1 MPKIVDPDQRRV
13 AIAEA
18 VFSALDEGG
27 PRNVTLANVADHAG
41 LAIGSV
47 RYFLGSREEMV
58 AFAFSVVVERVGARV
73 SSRIDTALATLH
85 SSTHDPDARL
95 AATADILAEFLPL
108 DAARRREAIVWIE
121 FETAARTDARL
132 AKTSRRAATQTT
144 ELIETI
150 LSTAAS
156 DGALPA
162 GLDIA
167 VETARLAALIDGLTV
182 RSALH
187 PDLLDP
193 ALARDALLAHLRG
206 LQR

>member
-18 VFSALDEGG
+18 VFSTLDQGG
-27 PRNVTLANVADHAG
+27 LRNVTLANVADHAG

-47 RYFLGSREEMV
+47 RHFLGSREEMI
-58 AFAFSVVVERVGARV
+58 AFAFSVVVERVGDRV

-85 SSTHDPDARL
+85 SGTHDPDARL

-132 AKTSRRAATQTT
+132 AETSRRAATQTT
-144 ELIETI
+144 GLIEAI
-150 LSTAAS
+150 LCTAA
-156 DGALPA
+156 GALPA

-193 ALARDALLAHLRG
+193 ALAREALLAHLRG